1 MTPNAAWWLSLIVA
15 ALTLVGVAFGRLP
28 PFRMSRAAIAM
39 FGATLLVLSGTLTLE
54 RAWAMLDAKTLVLL
68 LSLMIVNA
76 YLSLAGFFRVLTRW
90 ALEHATSPLGLL
102 TVLAF
107 ASGVLSALFLNDTV
121 VLMLTPLV
129 VAVCRHLQ
137 RNPLPY
143 LLALALSANVG
154 SVATL
159 TGNPQNLIIGAQSG
173 LPYLTFVTRLGP
185 VALIGLVIVIA
196 VVALVER
203 DEFRH
208 TRLQAGQLP
217 PIKANRALLGKGIA
231 VSLAML
237 AAFLLGAPVA
247 TAALVAAAALLLT
260 RRVKSDKLFARVNW
274 NLLVL
279 FAGLFVVTGNLEASG
294 ISAQLFDALGPWL
307 AGSVFALT
315 VTVAALSNLL
325 SNVPAVLL
333 LAPAIAELPRAEEA
347 WLVTAMASTLAG
359 NLTLVGSIA
368 NLIVAEEARREGVQ
382 LDFWRYARAGVPV
395 TVLTLAVGVLWFA
408 LTG

>member
-1 MTPNAAWWLSLIVA
+1 MAPGASWWLSLIVA
-15 ALTLVGVAFGRLP
+15 ALTLIGVAFGRLP

-39 FGATLLVLSGTLTLE
+39 LGATLLILSGTLTLE
-54 RAWAMLDAKTLVLL
+54 RAWTMLDAKTLVLL
-68 LSLMIVNA
+68 YSLMVVNA
-76 YLSLAGFFRVLTRW
+76 YLSLAGFFRALTRW
-90 ALEHATSPLGLL
+90 VLERAATPLGLL
-102 TVLAF
+102 TGLVF
-107 ASGVLSALFLNDTV
+107 ASGILSALFLNDTV

-173 LPYLTFVTRLGP
+173 IPYLTFTMRLGP
-185 VALIGLVIVIA
+185 VALVGLVIVIA

-203 DEFRH
+203 DEFR
-208 TRLQAGQLP
+208 RVKLQAGQLP
-217 PIKANRALLGKGIA
+217 PIKANRMLLGKGIA

-237 AAFLLGAPVA
+237 AAFLLGAPVT
-247 TAALVAAAALLLT
+247 TAALVAAATLLLT
-260 RRVKSDKLFARVNW
+260 RRVKSDKLFACVNW

-294 ISAQLFDALGPWL
+294 VSAQLFAALEPWL
-307 AGSVFALT
+307 VGSVAALT
-315 VTVAALSNLL
+315 MVVALLSNLL

-333 LAPAIAELPRAEEA
+333 LAPVVAQLPHTEQA
-347 WLVTAMASTLAG
+347 WLITAMASTLAG

-368 NLIVAEEARREGVQ
+368 NLIVAEEARREGVR
-382 LDFWRYARAGVPV
+382 LGFGRYARAGIPV
-395 TVLTLAVGVLWFA
+395 TVLTLAVGVVWFV

>member
-1 MTPNAAWWLSLIVA
+1 MAPDATWWLSLIVA
-15 ALTLVGVAFGRLP
+15 ALTLIGVAFGRLP
-28 PFRMSRAAIAM
+28 PFRMSRAAISM

-54 RAWAMLDAKTLVLL
+54 HAWAMLDAKTLVLL
-68 LSLMIVNA
+68 FALMVVNA
-76 YLSLAGFFRVLTRW
+76 YLSLAGFFRALTRW
-90 ALEHATSPLGLL
+90 ALEHASSPLGLL
-102 TVLAF
+102 AILVF
-107 ASGVLSALFLNDTV
+107 ASGILSALFLNDTV

-129 VAVCRHLQ
+129 VAVCRQLQ
-137 RNPLPY
+137 RNPVPY

-173 LPYLTFVTRLGP
+173 IPYLTFVMRLGP
-185 VALIGLVIVIA
+185 VALVGLVIVIA

-203 DEFRH
+203 HEFQRISI
-208 TRLQAGQLP
+208 QARQLP
-217 PIKANRALLGKGIA
+217 PIKANRTLLGKGIA

-247 TAALVAAAALLLT
+247 TAALVAATALLLT

-279 FAGLFVVTGNLEASG
+279 FAGLFIVTGNLEASG
-294 ISAQLFDALGPWL
+294 VSAWLFTALEPWL
-307 AGSVFALT
+307 AGSTAAFTAVVAL
-315 VTVAALSNLL
+315 LSNLL

-333 LAPAIAELPRAEEA
+333 LAPVVASLPQAEQA
-347 WLVTAMASTLAG
+347 WLITAMASTLAG

-368 NLIVAEEARREGVQ
+368 NLIVAEEARREGVR
-382 LDFWRYARAGVPV
+382 LGFWRYARAGIPV
-395 TVLTLAVGVLWFA
+395 TVLTLAVGVAWFT
-408 LTG
+408 LT